1 MCQCYHVG
9 KEYAAVLSCKGVG
22 HQALSTVLS
31 LTNVGRYWRC
41 EIEKVMNASCLIL
54 SRQVSCTY
62 LKARSPKGQCYH
74 LYYFLSNE
82 IFQICGKAT
91 SPDTNEIP
99 VFAALLDVPSR
110 EGAAVAL
117 AILYFLIF
125 L

>member
-1 MCQCYHVG
+1 MQ
-9 KEYAAVLSCKGVG
+9 GV
-22 HQALSTVLS
+22 HQALSPELS
-31 LTNVGRYWRC
+31 LTNVGRYWGC
-41 EIEKVMNASCLIL
+41 EIEKVTNASCLIL

-91 SPDTNEIP
+91 SHDTNEIP
-99 VFAALLDVPSR
+99 AFAALLNVPSR
-110 EGAAVAL
+110 EGAAVTL
-117 AILYFLIF
+117 ASLYFLIS